1 MKCEISQR
9 TQKSLAEINAT
20 INVIVQSISNTTEQ
34 ITQNSQNASI
44 LANNSSEVEDDI
56 GQGVTIMQNTIIDI
70 EKIIN
75 GYVRNA
81 EATNN
86 IILEIEG
93 INNLASENARSV
105 EEISEAA
112 KHMSQMSS
120 KLTILLNQYK
130 A

>member
-1 MKCEISQR
+1 M
-9 TQKSLAEINAT
+9 
-20 INVIVQSISNTTEQ
+20 
-34 ITQNSQNASI
+34 
-44 LANNSSEVEDDI
+44 
-56 GQGVTIMQNTIIDI
+56 
-70 EKIIN
+70 
-75 GYVRNA
+75 RNA